1 MLPDSWTRV
10 INIDDFDIDGIRV
23 HAIAPDLI
31 IMPNLP
37 TGATPQKVMYTKPIF
52 FPITF
57 KRENKEITLEKFA
70 LPENRLK

>member
-37 TGATPQKVMYTKPIF
+37 TGATPQRSGIRNLF
-52 FPITF
+52 SFQSLL
-57 KRENKEITLEKFA
+57 KERI
-70 LPENRLK
+70 RR